1 MKLKL
6 WNVDFEP
13 MYPVGG
19 CLILLAYD
27 EDEAKRIAS
36 MTIQHTSVFTVEEIP
51 MDKPTVVIYNSG
63 DY

>member
-1 MKLKL
+1 MKLRL

-27 EDEAKRIAS
+27 EAEAKRIAS
-36 MTIQHTSVFTVEEIP
+36 MTIQHTAVFTVEEIP
-51 MDKPTVVIYNSG
+51 MNKPSVVIYQSG

>member
-1 MKLKL
+1 MKLRL

-13 MYPVGG
+13 MYPVGS

-27 EDEAKRIAS
+27 EEEAKRIAS
-36 MTIQHTSVFTVEEIP
+36 MTIRHTSVFTVEEIP
-51 MDKPTVVIYNSG
+51 MFAPSVVIYQSG